1 MTKIE
6 YISEVIL
13 PQFNED
19 GDRIVIE
26 NGSVKFFKLSDD
38 KETSILISE
47 LTSDGEY
54 REYYAL
60 IKPKRKK
67 K

>member
-26 NGSVKFFKLSDD
+26 NGGVKFFKLSDD

-60 IKPKRKK
+60 SKPKRKK